1 MAFVEFDCMTFCDFG
16 DLREFDTFF
25 FAVFSIRL
33 ILDVLEFQILK
44 IHPHFMQKPCM
55 PQHLKA
61 MGHGFCMNV

>member
-1 MAFVEFDCMTFCDFG
+1 MAFVEFDCMTFG
-16 DLREFDTFF
+16 DLLEFDTFV
-25 FAVFSIRL
+25 AADLRI

-61 MGHGFCMNV
+61 MGHGFRMNI